1 MSRKRKKRR
10 SHVNKYAEKVN
21 TDFKQRKQQLS
32 ESVMNEDIK
41 ELEIQ
46 SDVTQTIEKDTTV
59 NTDTKL
65 KTADKTQST
74 KDERTEHPQ
83 TDNKRGSY
91 YKNIEQ
97 VISEKKERYKEVG
110 ISQRVKRGM
119 VFWYDIDPTNHKDSE
134 HMVNVCG
141 SQYHDYIL
149 YGNRPWVV
157 VSCEDN
163 NIKNQMVT
171 VVPMSTGRAF
181 TSSQNH
187 SHVDIFFAGKDT
199 CVMCEQIRTVNA
211 IELRDYLSTLT
222 DDVMS
227 KIEDAIM
234 YQTGIVNKV
243 KFNDETTRS
252 ALTKIEYIIE
262 NIIKTKVE
270 QSVPA
275 RATQVDIE
283 DAVTRISDSLESIFE
298 EKIKGVRDTGTKR
311 LHSKVIDASEKK
323 NLSVKVKPETM
334 GKEVE
339 KFYKR
344 YPEEAKRS
352 ERVTISTINTETYKH
367 DKKEKKTEGQ
377 TSQIRRW
384 TKEEAGRFVEDF
396 KTMSTESVMDKWGYS
411 SKKTCLNMKYY
422 LEKRFGI

>member
-41 ELEIQ
+41 ELETQ

-59 NTDTKL
+59 NTDKL

-74 KDERTEHPQ
+74 KEVKTEHPQ

-91 YKNIEQ
+91 YKNVEQ

-171 VVPMSTGRAF
+171 VVPMSTGAAH
-181 TSSQNH
+181 TSEYNH
-187 SHVDIFFAGKDT
+187 SHVDIFFAGKET
-199 CVMCEQIRTVNA
+199 CVMCEQIRTINA
-211 IELRDYLSTLT
+211 IELRDYVSTLT
-222 DDVMS
+222 DNVMS

-234 YQTGIVNKV
+234 YQTGIVNKM
-243 KFNDETTRS
+243 KFSDDTTKS
-252 ALTKIEYIIE
+252 ALNKIEYIIE
-262 NIIKTKVE
+262 NIIKTKIE
-270 QSVPA
+270 ETVPT
-275 RATQVDIE
+275 RATQNDIE
-283 DAVTRISDSLESIFE
+283 DAVTRIGSSLESMFNDRVN
-298 EKIKGVRDTGTKR
+298 GVRD
-311 LHSKVIDASEKK
+311 VISGGKTA
-323 NLSVKVKPETM
+323 SVKLTNKRE
-334 GKEVE
+334 GNIE

-344 YPEEAKRS
+344 YPEEEIKARENEKTKDRP
-352 ERVTISTINTETYKH
+352 VILTDN
-367 DKKEKKTEGQ
+367 KKTDKSN
-377 TSQIRRW
+377 SQGTNRKW
-384 TKEEAGRFVEDF
+384 NEESAKEFLSYFDKMGVE
-396 KTMSTESVMDKWGYS
+396 KTQEKYGYS
-411 SKKTCLNMKYY
+411 TRKTCLNMKYY
-422 LEKRFGI
+422 IEKKYGSL